1 MHGVWSIM
9 QKITGN
15 SEQNNAKNYEQNYL
29 SPSLNTMKVTI
40 KSYTWSENLQPSD
53 IASMP

>member
-15 SEQNNAKNYEQNYL
+15 SEQSNAKNYEQNYL